1 MNKKH
6 KILNFDTGNLLAPQR
21 PSGNNLP
28 CTSRVQIKPKH
39 FIARNARSS
48 KVSPKNK
55 EFPRKVSELVLPV
68 TEKWIKKGSLCKSLK
83 KVPKLPEKKEII
95 PVLSPISQFKS
106 SHRRVLSDGSLSCYL
121 IKEARPLETEKIAI
135 KKKNT
140 KSQSMAKLKIIAEKC
155 QSPNFKNEN
164 TEKSQLISYIT
175 QYFTFYHTCPETSIN
190 FYQVISLIGK
200 GAFAKVLLCEHK
212 ITGKKVAIKAI
223 SKASLQ
229 SSRSQKKAAQEV
241 FILKKINSKFVIKI
255 LEVFESE
262 KNFLIVM
269 EYAGG
274 GDLLHYV
281 REKKKLKE
289 EEAKRIFK
297 QIILGAIAI
306 HSAGVLHRDFKLD
319 NILLDASYSLVKICD
334 FGVSKVVKEGELIFD
349 QCGTPAYLAPEIIKN
364 EGYAGFNVDI
374 WSLGVVLYTMLCGK
388 IPFKASNIDELHKVI
403 LLCNLEIPVELSE
416 QARDLIRKMI
426 VLNPYDRIS
435 LDNVLR
441 HEWFCARNKEA
452 DKSTPQFFPRIV
464 KETPDEVKES
474 AVKAVTEL
482 GFDYEFVVNS
492 LKNNE
497 MNHATASYYLIV

>member
-6 KILNFDTGNLLAPQR
+6 KILTFGIGNLLAPQR
-21 PSGNNLP
+21 PSANNVP
-28 CTSRVQIKPKH
+28 CTSRVQIKSNH
-39 FIARNARSS
+39 LITRNARSS
-48 KVSPKNK
+48 KVSPKSK
-55 EFPRKVSELVLPV
+55 ELSRKVSELVLPV
-68 TEKWIKKGSLCKSLK
+68 AENWIKKGSSCKSLK
-83 KVPKLPEKKEII
+83 KVPKVLDKKEIT
-95 PVLSPISQFKS
+95 PVLSPISQFKPI
-106 SHRRVLSDGSLSCYL
+106 HRRVFSDRSSSIYL
-121 IKEARPLETEKIAI
+121 IKEANPQEKEKITA
-135 KKKNT
+135 KKKNA

-155 QSPNFKNEN
+155 QSPNLKDEN
-164 TEKSQLISYIT
+164 TEKKKLITYIT
-175 QYFTFYHTCPETSIN
+175 QFFTLYRTCPDTSIN

-212 ITGKKVAIKAI
+212 LTGKKVAIKAI

-241 FILKKINSKFVIKI
+241 FILKKINSKFVTKI

-297 QIILGAIAI
+297 QIVLGAIAI
-306 HSAGVLHRDFKLD
+306 HQAEVLHRDFKLD

-334 FGVSKVVKEGELIFD
+334 FGISKVIKEGELMFD
-349 QCGTPAYLAPEIIKN
+349 QCGTPAYLPPEIIKN
-364 EGYAGFNVDI
+364 EGYEGFNADT

-388 IPFKASNIDELHKVI
+388 IPFKASNIDELHQVI
-403 LLCNLEIPVELSE
+403 LSCKLEISVELSE
-416 QARDLIRKMI
+416 QARDLMRKMI

-441 HEWFCARNKEA
+441 HEWFLVRDKEA
-452 DKSTPQFFPRIV
+452 DKSTPQFFPRIS
-464 KETPDEVKES
+464 KETPDEIKET
-474 AVKAVTEL
+474 AVKALTEL
-482 GFDYEFVVNS
+482 GFDNDFVVKS